1 MREPREL
8 STCEV
13 ATGPRTVHGSGI
25 CLPDKSRA
33 GLVLAYLSWR
43 APWSSFSSS
52 DVLSLLVLCF
62 LAGVAEVMAVEFTEK
77 VWVTAANLPILLA
90 MMFFDPVFAVAVSA
104 TAGLWGCWRL
114 SSGRVALFNLSAYL
128 LPAAAG
134 AFVFRLAAGL
144 LGVTGH
150 ALSAG
155 LLLSGVCA
163 GVVYESLNM
172 IANSIGASLAY
183 GRDVRSFW
191 RNEAMPFL
199 RSLLVLACLGLMVA
213 ALYAI
218 AGIVAVVL
226 LFAPLFASQYM
237 FQLLVR
243 EKEHLRRQKK
253 LTDEYLE
260 MNIGLAA
267 AMIVLLNSKDQ
278 YTARHCA
285 AVAMYCRDM
294 ADALGLPEAQVE
306 AIHLAG
312 LLHDLGKVGTPD
324 AILGKAG
331 TLDSDEWE
339 FIREHPMKGAEVLS
353 HLVAYRDVADIVQY
367 HHERLDGSGYPLG
380 ARGAEI
386 PELSKILAVADSYHA
401 MTSDRPY
408 RRAMSSFEA
417 LKVLRASAGT
427 ALERTYVEILATI
440 LRDKDLA
447 YRDGT
452 STDFMGE
459 YERGR
464 ISLKLRGAMFDAG
477 RESEP
482 VVNAEGEPS
491 AG

>member
-1 MREPREL
+1 
-8 STCEV
+8 
-13 ATGPRTVHGSGI
+13 
-25 CLPDKSRA
+25 
-33 GLVLAYLSWR
+33 
-43 APWSSFSSS
+43 
-52 DVLSLLVLCF
+52 
-62 LAGVAEVMAVEFTEK
+62 VAEVMAVEFTEK
-77 VWVTAANLPILLA
+77 VYVTAANLPILLA
-90 MMFFDPVFAVAVSA
+90 MMFFDPVFAVIVSA
-104 TAGLWGCWRL
+104 MAGLWGCWRL
-114 SSGRVALFNLSAYL
+114 SSWRIALFNLSAYL

-134 AFVFRLAAGL
+134 AFVFRAVAEP

-150 ALSAG
+150 DLTAG
-155 LLLSGVCA
+155 LLLAGVCA
-163 GVVYESLNM
+163 GVGYESLNM
-172 IANSIGASLAY
+172 LATSLGASFAY
-183 GRDVRSFW
+183 GRNVRSFW
-191 RNEAMPFL
+191 RDEAMPFL

-243 EKEHLRRQKK
+243 EKEHLTRQKK

-267 AMIVLLNSKDQ
+267 AMIVLLDSKDQ

-294 ADALGLPEAQVE
+294 AKALGLPESQVE

-331 TLDSDEWE
+331 TLDNDEWE

-380 ARGAEI
+380 VRSAEI

-427 ALERTYVEILATI
+427 TLERNYVEILASI

-464 ISLKLRGAMFDAG
+464 ISLKLRGAMFNTDSG
-477 RESEP
+477 SESAR
-482 VVNAEGEPS
+482 VEGDP
-491 AG
+491 AAI

>member
-1 MREPREL
+1 M
-8 STCEV
+8 
-13 ATGPRTVHGSGI
+13 
-25 CLPDKSRA
+25 
-33 GLVLAYLSWR
+33 
-43 APWSSFSSS
+43 
-52 DVLSLLVLCF
+52 LVLCF

-77 VWVTAANLPILLA
+77 VTVTAANLPILLA
-90 MMFFDPVFAVAVSA
+90 MMFFDPAFATIVAA
-104 TAGLWGCWRL
+104 TAGLWGFWKV
-114 SSGRVALFNLSAYL
+114 SSPRIAVFNLSVYV

-134 AFVFRLAAGL
+134 AIAFHFVSGP

-150 ALSAG
+150 DLTAG
-155 LLLSGVCA
+155 LLLAGVCA
-163 GVVYESLNM
+163 GIVYESLNM
-172 IANSIGASLAY
+172 VATSLGASFAY
-183 GRDVRSFW
+183 GRNVRSFW
-191 RNEAMPFL
+191 RDEAMPFL
-199 RSLLVLACLGLMVA
+199 RSVLVLACLGLMVA
-213 ALYAI
+213 ALFAI

-243 EKEHLRRQKK
+243 EKEHLKRQKK

-267 AMIVLLNSKDQ
+267 AMIVLLDSKDQ

-294 ADALGLPEAQVE
+294 ATALGLPEAQVE

-331 TLDSDEWE
+331 TLDNDEWE

-353 HLVAYRDVADIVQY
+353 HLVAYRNVADIVQY

-380 ARGAEI
+380 ARSAEI

-427 ALERTYVEILATI
+427 TLERTYVEILATI

-464 ISLKLRGAMFDAG
+464 ISLRLRGAMFDAE
-477 RESEP
+477 RETE
-482 VVNAEGEPS
+482 S
-491 AG
+491 AVRDQGDPAAV